1 MENSPESNWYNS
13 QKTKVIEGFIEELT
27 ERATNPN
34 DKTNTIQES
43 WPVMIKEGKKIPANR
58 ESREALIKIAQDH
71 RLTPDQIDQIISE
84 LLE

>member
-1 MENSPESNWYNS
+1 MENSKETEWFNT
-13 QKTKVIEGFIEELT
+13 QRVQVIKAFIEELT

-34 DKTNTIQES
+34 DKTNSVQES
-43 WPVMIKEGKKIPANR
+43 WPDMLSNGQKIPGNR

-71 RLTPDQIDQIISE
+71 RLTPDQTDQIISE